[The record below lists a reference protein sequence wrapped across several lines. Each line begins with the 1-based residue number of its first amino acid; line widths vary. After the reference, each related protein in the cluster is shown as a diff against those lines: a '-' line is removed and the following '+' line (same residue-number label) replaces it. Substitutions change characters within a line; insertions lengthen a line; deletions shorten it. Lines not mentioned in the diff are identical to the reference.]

1 MAAKKVRVSEKKVK
15 VSIAISPEVLKR
27 VDRLAKVAGSNRS
40 KMLQELVEDSI
51 EQQEHII
58 KAATDPVLMNAMAK
72 LMVEPGMLRAMTS
85 ALREDL
91 TSDQLDLFKQ
101 HMAAIES
108 RVRPVGEVLEDQRRR
123 ASKKNG

>member
-1 MAAKKVRVSEKKVK
+1 MTTDTDAHQPGLGEFNPRRWLSHFVGAGGGYH
-15 VSIAISPEVLKR
+15 
-27 VDRLAKVAGSNRS
+27 VAPDGTTSLVWAQSGSTD
-40 KMLQELVEDSI
+40 E
-51 EQQEHII
+51 EQQ
-58 KAATDPVLMNAMAK
+58 MAK

>member
-91 TSDQLDLFKQ
+91 TSGQLDLFKQ